1 MNWYKRAQSYSDVED
16 FLGEFKWYQ
25 ERGIGSSLGKDELV
39 QLWNDTPVSY
49 VDPRD
54 LDAVGNTYTPEI
66 SGESEEDRVKN
77 FIEYASTENREDVNE
92 DKWSVARSANA
103 RAYLNRLVEMVKQGT
118 YPPVNIVEVPDIGS
132 FIIGGRTRAAA
143 ARALDVPL
151 KVKKINIPSE
161 SKEVHPEV
169 KKLFYDKEE
178 E

>member
-1 MNWYKRAQSYSDVED
+1 
-16 FLGEFKWYQ
+16 
-25 ERGIGSSLGKDELV
+25 
-39 QLWNDTPVSY
+39 
-49 VDPRD
+49 
-54 LDAVGNTYTPEI
+54 
-66 SGESEEDRVKN
+66 
-77 FIEYASTENREDVNE
+77 
-92 DKWSVARSANA
+92 
-103 RAYLNRLVEMVKQGT
+103 MVKQGT